1 MFPDNKNTIIFATQ
15 KTHIM
20 TATTTQR
27 VKNYQG
33 NNSFVLKM
41 KDSLNKWG
49 SLTTK
54 QEEAV
59 EKCLNSEIKVIDM
72 DNLPED
78 IKKILNY
85 TGSNTFVKDIA
96 EKFRTY
102 GTLTDR
108 QKSVA
113 TSQIKKEEDKDKTIQ
128 VKWPTPG
135 ETIKMGRKIGQEL
148 KDQYGLEFN
157 PILID
162 ITKVLSITPKA
173 IKFSGKLTSKRAK
186 VCICCMKTLTDE
198 FSMLTNLGKICA
210 KRLGVDYITNK
221 DQAGEF
227 RERYLKR
234 IDEIGEME
242 FWVPKS
248 QIVKWEGIHEQVIM
262 DWIKFD

>member
-1 MFPDNKNTIIFATQ
+1 LFPDNKNTIIFATQ

-128 VKWPTPG
+128 VKW
-135 ETIKMGRKIGQEL
+135 
-148 KDQYGLEFN
+148 
-157 PILID
+157 
-162 ITKVLSITPKA
+162 
-173 IKFSGKLTSKRAK
+173 
-186 VCICCMKTLTDE
+186 TDE